1 MEPGRSPSWLRRL
14 YPWAFALLGFFG
26 ATVYYFTGSFF
37 FREPM
42 LPVDALFGVHPAFG
56 FFVYTVVGWVTGW
69 LIRAIDRF
77 QVSR

>member
-1 MEPGRSPSWLRRL
+1 MESEGSLSRLRRL
-14 YPWAFALLGFFG
+14 YPWAFALLGLLG

-42 LPVDALFGVHPAFG
+42 IPVGTLFDIHPTFG
-56 FFVYTVVGWVTGW
+56 FLVYTVIGWVTGW
-69 LIRAIDRF
+69 ALLAIDRF